1 MKKQKSNWGTLLTG
15 ANGRISS
22 KRVFGGFILLVLLV
36 VIVICV
42 FMKPELTW
50 LGEAFITMMIG
61 AFALLGIGVF
71 EKRFKNP
78 IPHELND
85 SEVVSTDVD
94 EADQCT

>member
-1 MKKQKSNWGTLLTG
+1 MKNKKSNWDTLLTG

-42 FMKPELTW
+42 FTRPELVW

-61 AFALLGIGVF
+61 SFALLGIGVF
-71 EKRFKNP
+71 EKRFKNA
-78 IPHELND
+78 IPTDPNE
-85 SEVVSTDVD
+85 SETIEGD
-94 EADQCT
+94 EDADNCT